1 MRENPILRNDGDDN
15 PMGMLTNLFDIAM
28 VFAVA
33 LMVALVS
40 RFSMS
45 EIFSKEDFTIVKN
58 PGSENME
65 IITKEGNEIKKYTS
79 SEDAPSS
86 GSKGRRVGTAYQ
98 LENGEIIYIPE

>member
-58 PGSENME
+58 PGSEK
-65 IITKEGNEIKKYTS
+65 I
-79 SEDAPSS
+79 
-86 GSKGRRVGTAYQ
+86 
-98 LENGEIIYIPE
+98 